1 MKTWIP
7 FIALA
12 IALFACSSTTPQPT
26 DVPIL
31 PTDTVAVAA
40 TVAPT
45 SIPST
50 PDVTE
55 DWPVYE
61 NKVLGYSFKYPSS
74 CLFGPMPANCKQS
87 PPEERAPECLCFL
100 DAENPDEVH
109 MQAFLGDPDEGLRGV
124 PFSVVHYDSW
134 AFHPP
139 AGVDV
144 ISWLNDQWSYLSE
157 YIPSEPNAIIDE
169 VRAVWVSV
177 PGSPMAP
184 SSDEIYVIW
193 NDLLISIRMLDMDA
207 DMHREFYE
215 QILSTFQF
223 ID

>member
-1 MKTWIP
+1 MRNWIP
-7 FIALA
+7 LAALA
-12 IALFACSSTTPQPT
+12 AALSACSTTTPPPT

-74 CLFGPMPANCKQS
+74 CFFGPMPADCKQS

-100 DAENPDEVH
+100 DAENPEEVF
-109 MQAFLGDPDEGLRGV
+109 MQAFLGDPDEGLSGAMYQV
-124 PFSVVHYDSW
+124 EHYDSA

-139 AGVDV
+139 VGVDV
-144 ISWLNDQWSYLSE
+144 ISWLNDQWSHNSE
-157 YIPSEPNAIIDE
+157 YIPSEPNVIIDG
-169 VRAVWVSV
+169 VPVVWVSV

-207 DMHREFYE
+207 DVNREFYE